1 MKIPTLIGIALII
14 ALIGSLGYWLLYGG
28 NIIEQSNFKVSDL
41 QTLNISNN
49 TATVVWQTNLPVLG
63 HVLYGESENL
73 NLKSSDNR
81 DIKNPAPRFTH
92 FVTLKNL
99 KPNTRYFYK
108 IVNNSQSYP
117 EKSLEFTT
125 ANLRDPD
132 ELNFSFIK
140 PVKGTILNTNLNP
153 IDESLIFFSI
163 PGAQDLAT
171 FSSTAGNFIMPLK
184 LVLDKDLKKVYNI
197 PDGTPASITVKKQGL
212 ESKVQIIISDSTV
225 NLPPVTIGTSL
236 DLSKYAKPSISTIL
250 IRSKRQT
257 SFDFNG
263 DGKINSLDLAI
274 LREKAAKRNLPRPDD
289 LERFDITSDGAITQE
304 DVDVFSKSLVRN

>member
-14 ALIGSLGYWLLYGG
+14 ALIGSMGYWFLYKG
-28 NIIEQSNFKVSDL
+28 NTIEQANFEVSDL

-49 TATVVWQTNLPVLG
+49 TATVVWQTNLPALG
-63 HVLYGESENL
+63 QVLYGESENL

-81 DIKNPAPRFTH
+81 DIKNPVPRFTH

-99 KPNTRYFYK
+99 KPNTKYFYQ
-108 IVNNSQSYP
+108 IINSSGSYP
-117 EKSLEFTT
+117 PTLEFTT
-125 ANLRDPD
+125 SNLEDSD
-132 ELNFSFIK
+132 NLSFSFLK
-140 PVKGTILNTNLNP
+140 PVKGTILNTSLNP

-163 PGAQDLAT
+163 PGAQNLAT

-184 LVLDKDLKKVYNI
+184 IVLDKDLKKVFNI
-197 PDGTPASITVKKQGL
+197 SSGTSAIMTVKKKNL
-212 ESKVQIIISDSTV
+212 ESKVALIISDKTV
-225 NLPPVTIGTSL
+225 NLPPITIGTSL
-236 DLSKYAKPSISTIL
+236 DLSKYAKPPISTIL

-257 SFDFNG
+257 NFDFNR

-274 LREKAAKRNLPRPDD
+274 LREKTTTRNLPEPED

-304 DVDVFSKSLVRN
+304 DVDVFSRSLVKN